1 MGFKQIEGIKPHSLK
16 MPEKPHV
23 RALWL
28 CRLFRVRRKNSTTS
42 AQMARPGHAVLTWK
56 QLNRAQAVF
65 IFFRASHWKQAMVTE
80 MYPTSCTV
88 IYQENDRDH
97 STRIVDLENIRSVR
111 KLDPES
117 EDSGERMVT
126 KGE

>member
-1 MGFKQIEGIKPHSLK
+1 MGLKQIKRVKPNSLEMLK
-16 MPEKPHV
+16 KPHV
-23 RALWL
+23 GPNWL
-28 CRLFRVRRKNSTTS
+28 CRLLRVRRKNSTTS
-42 AQMARPGHAVLTWK
+42 SQMARPGHAVLTWN

-80 MYPTSCTV
+80 LYPTSCTV

-111 KLDPES
+111 EVDREPT
-117 EDSGERMVT
+117 DSGESPEV
-126 KGE
+126 

>member
-1 MGFKQIEGIKPHSLK
+1 MGFKQIEGIKPHSFQ
-16 MPEKPHV
+16 MSEKSNARP
-23 RALWL
+23 LWL
-28 CRLFRVRRKNSTTS
+28 CRLFRVRRNSS
-42 AQMARPGHAVLTWK
+42 QMARPGHPVLNWN

-80 MYPTSCTV
+80 LYPTSCTV

-111 KLDPES
+111 EIDREPT
-117 EDSGERMVT
+117 DSGESSEV
-126 KGE
+126 

>member
-1 MGFKQIEGIKPHSLK
+1 MF
-16 MPEKPHV
+16 EKPHV
-23 RALWL
+23 GQNGL
-28 CRLFRVRRKNSTTS
+28 CRLLRVRRKNSTTS
-42 AQMARPGHAVLTWK
+42 AQMARPGHAVLTWS

-111 KLDPES
+111 ELDPES

>member
-1 MGFKQIEGIKPHSLK
+1 
-16 MPEKPHV
+16 
-23 RALWL
+23 
-28 CRLFRVRRKNSTTS
+28 
-42 AQMARPGHAVLTWK
+42 MARPGHAVLTWS

-111 KLDPES
+111 ELDSES
-117 EDSGERMVT
+117 EDSGERMAT

>member
-1 MGFKQIEGIKPHSLK
+1 MGLKQIERIKPHSFQ
-16 MPEKPHV
+16 MSEKSNARP
-23 RALWL
+23 LWL
-28 CRLFRVRRKNSTTS
+28 CRLLRVRRNNSTTS
-42 AQMARPGHAVLTWK
+42 SQMARPGHPVLNWN

-80 MYPTSCTV
+80 TYPTSCTV

-111 KLDPES
+111 EVDPES
-117 EDSGERMVT
+117 NDLRQNSEAES
-126 KGE
+126 

>member
-1 MGFKQIEGIKPHSLK
+1 
-16 MPEKPHV
+16 
-23 RALWL
+23 
-28 CRLFRVRRKNSTTS
+28 
-42 AQMARPGHAVLTWK
+42 
-56 QLNRAQAVF
+56 
-65 IFFRASHWKQAMVTE
+65 MVTE

>member
-23 RALWL
+23 GALWL
-28 CRLFRVRRKNSTTS
+28 CRLFRVRRKNPKTKTR
-42 AQMARPGHAVLTWK
+42 MARPGHPVLTWK

-111 KLDPES
+111 EVDREPT
-117 EDSGERMVT
+117 DSGESPEV
-126 KGE
+126 

>member
-1 MGFKQIEGIKPHSLK
+1 
-16 MPEKPHV
+16 
-23 RALWL
+23 
-28 CRLFRVRRKNSTTS
+28 
-42 AQMARPGHAVLTWK
+42 MARPGHAVLTWK

-111 KLDPES
+111 ELNSES
-117 EDSGERMVT
+117 EDSGERMAT